1 MAELKTTHPRWA
13 FEHSVATGPFP
24 PNKTRS
30 TRDGALLHTEV
41 SVVTGLLLIDLQTTY
56 LQWGPV
62 CTEVSAATGLL
73 LAELPTTI
81 LCLSFSV
88 FLGPILALSPPFVA
102 LSLLLFPFNNRGAL
116 SLIRYFCSCEGPGS
130 IRTKMPFS
138 RCFHVVIVTSFGT
151 ISLRPRISPLCCVVL
166 QVMRSISPCV
176 QRPLLYVDL
185 LPFHQVQLHIGHLL
199 TIASTSYQPTVSTPT
214 NEPF

>member
-1 MAELKTTHPRWA
+1 MLGQEHLRLSSRRPTCDGGL
-13 FEHSVATGPFP
+13 EHSEVCVATGPFP
-24 PNKTRS
+24 PHKTRS
-30 TRDGALLHTEV
+30 THNAALLHTEV
-41 SVVTGLLLIDLQTTY
+41 SVVT
-56 LQWGPV
+56 
-62 CTEVSAATGLL
+62 LL

-199 TIASTSYQPTVSTPT
+199 TIASTSYQPTVSTLT